1 MQPNEYPQGP
11 EGATPPP
18 QPQVGVPSVQRI
30 VQPLSSEAD
39 ILASAAATRTAP
51 GEPIAQSGPGG
62 ESITQPYV
70 DDPTS
75 RLITEPISKPQQPQ
89 PYSQSVI
96 PALEVSR
103 KKSHMVRNI
112 ILIALLAIGAGGY
125 YFFWSAGRVTT
136 ADLVKT
142 EVSNTTYLR
151 PKQWQKIDNGVSE
164 GYGNKLSSNGKS
176 SALMLVNRS
185 STQSVALANMPDS
198 MLDMARQSALN
209 ALTDANLEAAFK
221 KGDNGCNTVSNIHKE
236 ADTRSVGSTVGIYKL
251 TADCSRNDGSFNI
264 NMKGMLGKDGYLRTV
279 GIIAEKSNW
288 ERNKEAYQKMLDSV
302 QQKDS
307 SI

>member
-51 GEPIAQSGPGG
+51 GEPIAQSGPGS
-62 ESITQPYV
+62 ESIIQPYA

>member
-1 MQPNEYPQGP
+1 
-11 EGATPPP
+11 
-18 QPQVGVPSVQRI
+18 
-30 VQPLSSEAD
+30 
-39 ILASAAATRTAP
+39 
-51 GEPIAQSGPGG
+51 
-62 ESITQPYV
+62 
-70 DDPTS
+70 
-75 RLITEPISKPQQPQ
+75 
-89 PYSQSVI
+89 
-96 PALEVSR
+96 
-103 KKSHMVRNI
+103 MVRNI

-251 TADCSRNDGSFNI
+251 TADCSRDDGSFNI

>member
-1 MQPNEYPQGP
+1 MQPDEYPQGP

-18 QPQVGVPSVQRI
+18 QPQAGVPSVQRI

-39 ILASAAATRTAP
+39 ILASAAAARTAL
-51 GEPIAQSGPGG
+51 GEPAPAV
-62 ESITQPYV
+62 QPYF

-75 RLITEPISKPQQPQ
+75 RLITEPISKPQQSQ
-89 PYSQSVI
+89 PYSQSAI
-96 PALEVSR
+96 PVSEAPR
-103 KKSHMVRNI
+103 KGSHTVRNI
-112 ILIALLAIGAGGY
+112 ILIALLVMGAGGY
-125 YFFWSAGRVTT
+125 YFFWSVGRVTT

-164 GYGNKLSSNGKS
+164 GYGNKLSGNGKS
-176 SALMLVNRS
+176 SALMLVSRS

-198 MLDMARQSALN
+198 MLDMARQSALS
-209 ALTDANLEAAFK
+209 ALTDTNLEAAFK

-236 ADTRSVGSTVGIYKL
+236 ADTRSVGSTIGIYKL
-251 TADCSRNDGSFNI
+251 TADCSRDDGSFSI
-264 NMKGMLGKDGYLRTV
+264 NMKGMIGKDGYLRTV
-279 GIIAEKSNW
+279 GIVAEKSNW